1 MYNSFF
7 EIDYPPFS
15 ISQDLNY
22 LYLNKK
28 LKEILDGLRYACNTK
43 EGIIKLTGDVGSGK
57 TIICK
62 ALANELKDNFLV
74 INIHPAEI
82 KSLNILEVIDSKLLE
97 NNIDSFLQK
106 KIEISK
112 NTIKNRVLIIFDD
125 YLKITEENL
134 NRIIYANENIKST
147 SLLTFL
153 LISNNFEN
161 KKITNVLKK
170 INDRVIY
177 HFDMPK
183 LSKDDTIDYI
193 NHRLKIAGYKNNQVE
208 LFSKKICSLVYEKS
222 NGLPRKINIL
232 CDKCLISAFLNQ
244 RKFPSRKDFQSAI
257 KSTYIDTNN
266 KSLFFKS
273 YNFFFI
279 SIFFVISL
287 TIIFTFNRSHK
298 SEKFLEAETI
308 VENEKKEFKNNLLVD
323 LDIDSLNEKI
333 ISSLSEINKTD
344 NSFSTIL
351 ISIHFDPQKIFLFIK
366 DYKDFFEKNNFLIYK
381 TIIANKNGYCITFGK
396 FDNLSSAQKAIIKLP
411 QKILD
416 NKPYIRTF
424 GGIKK
429 EIKGTIV
436 QEISQK

>member
-97 NNIDSFLQK
+97 NNIDSFLNK
-106 KIEISK
+106 KNIKVS
-112 NTIKNRVLIIFDD
+112 IKNRVLIIFDD
-125 YLKITEENL
+125 YTKISDENL
-134 NRIIYANENIKST
+134 NSIMFANENIKST

-193 NHRLKIAGYKNNQVE
+193 NHRLKMAGYKNNQVE
-208 LFSKKICSLVYEKS
+208 LFSKK
-222 NGLPRKINIL
+222 N
-232 CDKCLISAFLNQ
+232 
-244 RKFPSRKDFQSAI
+244 
-257 KSTYIDTNN
+257 
-266 KSLFFKS
+266 LFS
-273 YNFFFI
+273 C
-279 SIFFVISL
+279 
-287 TIIFTFNRSHK
+287 
-298 SEKFLEAETI
+298 A
-308 VENEKKEFKNNLLVD
+308 
-323 LDIDSLNEKI
+323 
-333 ISSLSEINKTD
+333 
-344 NSFSTIL
+344 
-351 ISIHFDPQKIFLFIK
+351 
-366 DYKDFFEKNNFLIYK
+366 
-381 TIIANKNGYCITFGK
+381 
-396 FDNLSSAQKAIIKLP
+396 
-411 QKILD
+411 
-416 NKPYIRTF
+416 
-424 GGIKK
+424 
-429 EIKGTIV
+429 
-436 QEISQK
+436 

>member
-7 EIDYPPFS
+7 EIDYPPFN

-97 NNIDSFLQK
+97 NNIDSFLDEK
-106 KIEISK
+106 NIEVSK
-112 NTIKNRVLIIFDD
+112 NRILIIFDD
-125 YLKITEENL
+125 YTKISDENL
-134 NRIIYANENIKST
+134 NSIMFANENIKST

-193 NHRLKIAGYKNNQVE
+193 NHRLKMAGYSNNQVE

-222 NGLPRKINIL
+222 KGLPRKINIL

-257 KSTYIDTNN
+257 QSTYIDTNN

-279 SIFFVISL
+279 SIFFAISL
-287 TIIFTFNRSHK
+287 AIIFTFNRSYK
-298 SEKFLEAETI
+298 SEKVLEPETI
-308 VENEKKEFKNNLLVD
+308 VKNEKKEFKDNLLED
-323 LDIDSLNEKI
+323 LDIFSLNEKI
-333 ISSLSEINKTD
+333 SSSLSEINKTD

-351 ISIHFDPQKIFLFIK
+351 ISIHFDPQKIILFIK
-366 DYKDFFEKNNFLIYK
+366 DYKDFFEKSNFLIYK
-381 TIIANKNGYCITFGK
+381 TIIGNKNGYCITFGK
-396 FDNLSSAQKAIIKLP
+396 FDNLSLAQEAIIKLP
-411 QKILD
+411 QTILD

>member
-74 INIHPAEI
+74 INIHSAEI

-97 NNIDSFLQK
+97 NNIDPFLNK
-106 KIEISK
+106 KNIEVSK
-112 NTIKNRVLIIFDD
+112 NRILIIFDD
-125 YLKITEENL
+125 YTKISDENL
-134 NRIIYANENIKST
+134 NSIMFANENIKST

-193 NHRLKIAGYKNNQVE
+193 NHRLKMAGYRNNQFE
-208 LFSKKICSLVYEKS
+208 LFSKKICSLVHEKS

-244 RKFPSRKDFQSAI
+244 RKFPSKKDFLSAI
-257 KSTYIDTNN
+257 ESTYIDTNN

-279 SIFFVISL
+279 SILFAISL
-287 TIIFTFNRSHK
+287 TIIFTFNRSHNG
-298 SEKFLEAETI
+298 EKVLEAETI
-308 VENEKKEFKNNLLVD
+308 VKNEKKQFKDNLLED
-323 LDIDSLNEKI
+323 LDIFSLNKKI
-333 ISSLSEINKTD
+333 GSSLSEINNTD

-351 ISIHFDPQKIFLFIK
+351 ISIHFDPQKIILFIK

-381 TIIANKNGYCITFGK
+381 TIIGNKNGYCITFGK
-396 FDNLSSAQKAIIKLP
+396 FDNLSSAQEAIIKLP

>member
-28 LKEILDGLRYACNTK
+28 LKEILDGLRYACDTK

-97 NNIDSFLQK
+97 NNIDSILNK
-106 KIEISK
+106 TNIEVSK
-112 NTIKNRVLIIFDD
+112 NRILIIFDD
-125 YLKITEENL
+125 YTKISDENL
-134 NRIIYANENIKST
+134 NSIMFANENIKST

-153 LISNNFEN
+153 LISSNFEN

-193 NHRLKIAGYKNNQVE
+193 NHRLKMTGYRNNQVE
-208 LFSKKICSLVYEKS
+208 LFSKKICSLVHEKS

-244 RKFPSRKDFQSAI
+244 RKFPSKKDFQSAI
-257 KSTYIDTNN
+257 ESTYIDTNN

-279 SIFFVISL
+279 SIFLAISL
-287 TIIFTFNRSHK
+287 TIIFTFNRSYK
-298 SEKFLEAETI
+298 SEKILEVDTI
-308 VENEKKEFKNNLLVD
+308 VKNEKKEFKNNLLED
-323 LDIDSLNEKI
+323 LDILSLNEKI
-333 ISSLSEINKTD
+333 NSSLSEINKTD

-351 ISIHFDPQKIFLFIK
+351 ISIHFDPQKIILFIK

-381 TIIANKNGYCITFGK
+381 TIIGNKNGYCITFGK
-396 FDNLSSAQKAIIKLP
+396 FDNLSLAQEAILKLP

-429 EIKGTIV
+429 EIKGTIG

>member
-74 INIHPAEI
+74 INIHSAEI

-97 NNIDSFLQK
+97 NNIDPFLNK
-106 KIEISK
+106 KNIEVSK
-112 NTIKNRVLIIFDD
+112 NRILIIFDD
-125 YLKITEENL
+125 YTKISDENL
-134 NRIIYANENIKST
+134 NSIMFANENIKST

-193 NHRLKIAGYKNNQVE
+193 NHRLKMAGYRNNQVE
-208 LFSKKICSLVYEKS
+208 LFSKKICSLVHEKS

-244 RKFPSRKDFQSAI
+244 RKFPSKKDFLSAI
-257 KSTYIDTNN
+257 ESTYIDTNN

-279 SIFFVISL
+279 SILFAISL
-287 TIIFTFNRSHK
+287 TIIFTFNRSHNG
-298 SEKFLEAETI
+298 EKVFEAETI
-308 VENEKKEFKNNLLVD
+308 VKNEKKQFKDNLLED
-323 LDIDSLNEKI
+323 LDIFSLNKKI
-333 ISSLSEINKTD
+333 GSSLSEINNTD

-351 ISIHFDPQKIFLFIK
+351 ISIHFDPQKIILFIK

-381 TIIANKNGYCITFGK
+381 TIIGNKNGYCITFGK
-396 FDNLSSAQKAIIKLP
+396 FDNLSSAQEAIIKLP

>member
-97 NNIDSFLQK
+97 NNIDSFLNK
-106 KIEISK
+106 KNIKVS
-112 NTIKNRVLIIFDD
+112 KNRVLIIFDD
-125 YLKITEENL
+125 YTKISDENL
-134 NRIIYANENIKST
+134 NSIMFANENIKST

-193 NHRLKIAGYKNNQVE
+193 NHRLKMAGYKNNQVE
-208 LFSKKICSLVYEKS
+208 LFSKKICSLVHEKS

-273 YNFFFI
+273 YNFFLYQSFL
-279 SIFFVISL
+279 SL
-287 TIIFTFNRSHK
+287 ALLLFSH
-298 SEKFLEAETI
+298 
-308 VENEKKEFKNNLLVD
+308 
-323 LDIDSLNEKI
+323 
-333 ISSLSEINKTD
+333 
-344 NSFSTIL
+344 L
-351 ISIHFDPQKIFLFIK
+351 IDPQKRKGFRSR
-366 DYKDFFEKNNFLIYK
+366 DYR
-381 TIIANKNGYCITFGK
+381 
-396 FDNLSSAQKAIIKLP
+396 QK
-411 QKILD
+411 
-416 NKPYIRTF
+416 
-424 GGIKK
+424 
-429 EIKGTIV
+429 
-436 QEISQK
+436 

>member
-97 NNIDSFLQK
+97 NNIDSFLK
-106 KIEISK
+106 KKNIKVSK
-112 NTIKNRVLIIFDD
+112 NRILIIFDD
-125 YLKITEENL
+125 YTKISDENL
-134 NRIIYANENIKST
+134 NSIMFANENIKST

-193 NHRLKIAGYKNNQVE
+193 NHRLKMAGYKNNQVE
-208 LFSKKICSLVYEKS
+208 LFSKKICSLVHEKS

-244 RKFPSRKDFQSAI
+244 RKFPSKKDFQSAI
-257 KSTYIDTNN
+257 ESTYIDTNN

-298 SEKFLEAETI
+298 SEKVLEAETI
-308 VENEKKEFKNNLLVD
+308 VKNEKKR
-323 LDIDSLNEKI
+323 I
-333 ISSLSEINKTD
+333 
-344 NSFSTIL
+344 
-351 ISIHFDPQKIFLFIK
+351 
-366 DYKDFFEKNNFLIYK
+366 
-381 TIIANKNGYCITFGK
+381 
-396 FDNLSSAQKAIIKLP
+396 
-411 QKILD
+411 
-416 NKPYIRTF
+416 
-424 GGIKK
+424 
-429 EIKGTIV
+429 
-436 QEISQK
+436 

>member
-57 TIICK
+57 TMICK

-97 NNIDSFLQK
+97 NNIDSFLNK
-106 KIEISK
+106 KNIKVSK
-112 NTIKNRVLIIFDD
+112 NRILIIFDD
-125 YLKITEENL
+125 YTKISDENL
-134 NRIIYANENIKST
+134 NSIMFANENIKST

-193 NHRLKIAGYKNNQVE
+193 NHRLKMAGYKNNQVE
-208 LFSKKICSLVYEKS
+208 LFSKKKSVLLCMKKATDFPEKS
-222 NGLPRKINIL
+222 TSYAINVL
-232 CDKCLISAFLNQ
+232 YQ
-244 RKFPSRKDFQSAI
+244 
-257 KSTYIDTNN
+257 
-266 KSLFFKS
+266 
-273 YNFFFI
+273 
-279 SIFFVISL
+279 
-287 TIIFTFNRSHK
+287 
-298 SEKFLEAETI
+298 
-308 VENEKKEFKNNLLVD
+308 
-323 LDIDSLNEKI
+323 
-333 ISSLSEINKTD
+333 
-344 NSFSTIL
+344 
-351 ISIHFDPQKIFLFIK
+351 HF
-366 DYKDFFEKNNFLIYK
+366 
-381 TIIANKNGYCITFGK
+381 
-396 FDNLSSAQKAIIKLP
+396 
-411 QKILD
+411 
-416 NKPYIRTF
+416 
-424 GGIKK
+424 
-429 EIKGTIV
+429 
-436 QEISQK
+436 